1 MGNNACYIGL
11 VVGLVLHIIIIVV
24 VLDTTIIIKE
34 FGLWLLSLV
43 LASIW
48 GMVASVVGCFCWSI
62 LDDDEAGNLVIFIV
76 MMPLITICDVVI
88 TIGLLSIG
96 YGGCGIF

>member
-34 FGLWLLSLV
+34 LGLWLLSLV
-43 LASIW
+43 LALMWTIITSI
-48 GMVASVVGCFCWSI
+48 VGGACWSI
-62 LDDDEAGNLVIFIV
+62 LDDDEVGDAVIFIV
-76 MMPLITICDVVI
+76 TMPIVTICDIVI
-88 TIGLLSIG
+88 TLGLLSIG
-96 YGGCGIF
+96 YRGIF